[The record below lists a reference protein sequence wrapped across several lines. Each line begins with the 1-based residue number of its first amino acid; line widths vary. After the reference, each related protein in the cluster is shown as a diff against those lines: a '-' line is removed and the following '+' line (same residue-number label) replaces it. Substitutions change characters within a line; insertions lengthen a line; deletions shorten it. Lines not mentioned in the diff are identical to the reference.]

1 MAPQIS
7 RAQWEANRR
16 QQAAPAR
23 TINPATPSPTINPAA
38 PAPAPGPLLPGETR
52 YGIDPL
58 PMEQNPAPDCRC
70 PSDWVISEATALR
83 MLTRFYGW
91 VVVEPG
97 HLRLAR
103 RANEQQEARALVVEV
118 EEQPAANPAEVTVAA
133 TAAVA

>member
-16 QQAAPAR
+16 QQDAKAAPAA
-23 TINPATPSPTINPAA
+23 PAAPAPTINPAA

-52 YGIDPL
+52 YGTDPL
-58 PMEQNPAPDCRC
+58 PMDRNPAPDCRS

-97 HLRLAR
+97 HLRRAR
-103 RANEQQEARALVVEV
+103 RPNDQQEARALVVDL
-118 EEQPAANPAEVTVAA
+118 EEESTADPAMVNVAPA
-133 TAAVA
+133 AAVA